1 MWEVQAA
8 SHTTQHSFF
17 MKKILFGLLF
27 TSLFTTIVQAQSPRQ
42 YTDNTNAWFM
52 YFGSHKFASKWGVH
66 LEAQLRR
73 SSGVEIP
80 QQLLLRTGLNY
91 HFNPQAFA
99 TVGYCFVETYPYG
112 EFAVKST
119 FPEHRLW
126 EQIQLKN
133 LIGRFEMVNRFRLEQ
148 RFVDNPVQHG
158 DIYEPGL
165 AVYSNRFRSMTRFS
179 VPLCGK
185 TIGDRS
191 WYLTA
196 YDEMFIAFGKNVGYN
211 VFDQNRGYF
220 ALGYQVPHLG
230 RVELGYLNQTLFK
243 SDGKRVENNH
253 TLMVGLSS
261 NLPLRKLG

>member
-1 MWEVQAA
+1 
-8 SHTTQHSFF
+8 

-27 TSLFTTIVQAQSPRQ
+27 TSLLTTIAQAQSPRQ

-52 YFGSHKFASKWGVH
+52 YFGDHKFSSKWGVH
-66 LEAQLRR
+66 LEAQFRR
-73 SSGVEIP
+73 SQGVQIG

-91 HFNPQAFA
+91 HFSPQAFA

-112 EFAVKST
+112 EFAVKAA

-148 RFVDNPVQHG
+148 RFVDNPVQRG
-158 DIYEPGL
+158 DTYEPGP
-165 AVYSNRFRSMTRFS
+165 AVYSNRFRPMTRFS
-179 VPLCGK
+179 LPLRGK

-230 RVELGYLNQTLFK
+230 RVELGYLNQAVFK

-261 NLPLRKLG
+261 NLPLKKLG